1 MIVEFFLKAHMNYQI
16 SYSLWNLR
24 TSGCVQRWSS
34 RHLGNKVLTENRHRK
49 CLIVKRELSRHF
61 HCCFTFLCSEICAST
76 ILDTWVLR
84 FQLSEKFFSDFFKQ
98 QSGDIAWKV
107 LEERAYGIKD
117 EGEGLRVCFQYLE
130 INKSSLVS
138 KGIFRKK
145 WSFYQEQ
152 VDWFCVE
159 LSKAFLIIPKFIM
172 MFQG

>member
-117 EGEGLRVCFQYLE
+117 EGEGLRVCFSIWKLINHRLSQKASLE
-130 INKSSLVS
+130 RS
-138 KGIFRKK
+138 G
-145 WSFYQEQ
+145 
-152 VDWFCVE
+152 
-159 LSKAFLIIPKFIM
+159 AFTRSRWTDFV
-172 MFQG
+172 